1 MPPGKLVGE
10 PAEDPFTV
18 KPIGQ
23 HLTLVRLQENDGLV
37 KGLYGMFQ
45 SLNFGFVLEWF
56 KLEFM
61 IEEFGNRIRF

>member
-1 MPPGKLVGE
+1 
-10 PAEDPFTV
+10 
-18 KPIGQ
+18 
-23 HLTLVRLQENDGLV
+23 
-37 KGLYGMFQ
+37 MFQ